1 MSGTVVEE
9 ERSQAMP
16 GGAGLRRNTVGVLGA
31 VALAAA
37 FMGPAT
43 SVYFGSIPAAG
54 RAGGAMTLSFV
65 LTAIGA
71 LLVAST
77 IAQFARKLPTAGMGF
92 TFITRTFGA
101 KAGMVAGWVLLIG
114 YIPIPALLLAAIGT
128 LSHDFFDTH
137 IGLDIPWWIFTI
149 VFAGVIL
156 AIVNS
161 GVRRST
167 RTALIFLALEIVVM
181 TALFLTIVVK
191 GGADGNTLS
200 AFDPGSSPEGI
211 TGIGYGIL
219 WGFVMFFGFESA
231 ATLGEEATDP
241 KRTVPRALFTGV
253 LIIGAFYVLSGYA
266 LTIGVGMDGITGVES
281 TVWDEMASTY
291 WGSGIGWLLQLT
303 VLNSI
308 FAILVASFNAS
319 VRVTFAM
326 GREGILPRSLGT
338 TSATSQVPV
347 RAGYVLMSIVL
358 GMVLLGGI
366 AWGPLDTWFFL
377 SVLTAIAL
385 LFIYIGVNAALP
397 VFYRREHPAEFSP
410 LRHVVMPLVG
420 TLVVLLP
427 IYGSIWPV
435 PDYPLNLVPYVFVAW
450 VLIGIGYAMWAANR
464 RPEVLRGMER
474 AFAAED

>member
-1 MSGTVVEE
+1 MSAVAT
-9 ERSQAMP
+9 EREAET
-16 GGAGLRRNTVGVLGA
+16 GNGLRRNALGVLGA

-54 RAGGAMTLSFV
+54 RAGGAMTFAFV
-65 LTAIGA
+65 LTALGA
-71 LLVAST
+71 LLVANS
-77 IAQFARKLPTAGMGF
+77 IAQFARKLPTAGFGF
-92 TFITRTFGA
+92 TFVTRTFGP

-128 LSHDFFDTH
+128 LSHDFFDNY
-137 IGLDIPWWIFTI
+137 LQLSVPWWVFTI
-149 VFAGVIL
+149 VFAGIVL

-167 RTALIFLALEIVVM
+167 RTALLFLALEIVVM

-191 GGADGNTLS
+191 GGADGNTLQ
-200 AFDPGSSPEGI
+200 AFNPGSSPEGL

-231 ATLGEEATDP
+231 ATLGEEAVEP
-241 KRTVPRALFTGV
+241 RRTVPRALFTGV
-253 LIIGAFYVLSGYA
+253 IIIGAFYVLSGYA
-266 LTIGVGMDGITGVES
+266 LTIGVGMDKIQSVQS
-281 TVWDEMASTY
+281 DVWDVMARTY

-303 VLNSI
+303 VINSI

-319 VRVTFAM
+319 TRVTYAM
-326 GREGILPRSLGT
+326 AREGMLPRSLGT
-338 TSATSQVPV
+338 TSSGSQVPV
-347 RAGYVLMSIVL
+347 RAGKSLMAIVL

-397 VFYRREHPAEFSP
+397 VFYRREFPAEFSP
-410 LRHVVMPLVG
+410 LRHAVMPLVG
-420 TLVVLLP
+420 TLIVLLP
-427 IYGSIWPV
+427 VYGSIWPV

-450 VLIGIGYAMWAANR
+450 VAIGVAYAWWAARN

-474 AFAAED
+474 AFATED

>member
-1 MSGTVVEE
+1 MSGVVAQVEGP
-9 ERSQAMP
+9 AAAP
-16 GGAGLRRNTVGVLGA
+16 AAGGLRRNTVGVLGA

-54 RAGGAMTLSFV
+54 RAGGAMSVSFV
-65 LTAIGA
+65 LTALGA
-71 LLVAST
+71 MLIAAS

-92 TFITRTFGA
+92 TFIARAFGPR
-101 KAGMVAGWVLLIG
+101 AGMVAGWVLLIG

-128 LSHDFFDTH
+128 LGHDFFHTYLH
-137 IGLDIPWWIFTI
+137 LTVPWWIFSI
-149 VFAGVIL
+149 VFAGIVM

-167 RTALIFLALEIVVM
+167 RTALIFLGLEITVM
-181 TALFLTIVVK
+181 TALFVTIVAK
-191 GGADGNTLS
+191 GGAHGNTLA

-241 KRTVPRALFTGV
+241 RRTVPRALFAGV
-253 LIIGAFYVLSGYA
+253 IVIGAFYVLSGYA
-266 LTIGVGMDGITGVES
+266 LTIGAGMDKITGVKS
-281 TVWDEMASTY
+281 DVWDVMARTY

-303 VLNSI
+303 VLNSL

-326 GREGILPRSLGT
+326 AREGILPRTLGR
-338 TSATSQVPV
+338 TSAASQVPV
-347 RAGYVLMSIVL
+347 RAGYALMAIVL
-358 GMVLLGGI
+358 AMVLLGGI
-366 AWGPLDTWFFL
+366 AWGPLNTWFFL

-385 LFIYIGVNAALP
+385 LFIYIGINAALP
-397 VFYRREHPAEFSP
+397 VFYRREFPAEFSP
-410 LRHVVMPLVG
+410 IRHVVGPVVG

-427 IYGSIWPV
+427 VYGSIWPV
-435 PDYPLNLVPYVFVAW
+435 PAYPLNLVPYVFVAW
-450 VLIGIGYAMWAANR
+450 VLIGIGYAAWAASR

-474 AFAAED
+474 AFATED